1 MGGELAY
8 PGPLRTY
15 ICGCRV
21 QTQVDSEAPTAEC
34 LPARRQADV
43 TGKTASHRVGG
54 ATRGLGWG
62 HLTDP
67 FLKVA
72 SLCLPFW
79 LWSFPCA
86 VRVKMQVP
94 LTHRR
99 G

>member
-1 MGGELAY
+1 MDAGCKPRWILRL
-8 PGPLRTY
+8 PLQNVCQPEDR
-15 ICGCRV
+15 
-21 QTQVDSEAPTAEC
+21 
-34 LPARRQADV
+34 ADV
-43 TGKTASHRVGG
+43 TGKRASHRVGG
-54 ATRGLGWG
+54 AMCGLGWG

-67 FLKVA
+67 FRKAA

-86 VRVKMQVP
+86 VQVKMQVP